1 MKKILCLFGALSL
14 AFTSCT
20 NEESSSEE
28 SLLPKTEIYTYESH
42 PEENTKVTYHYDGN
56 KIDSLNYDD
65 GTKVV
70 FTYTG
75 NLITKAIYTENDGGE
90 DFLTTTTFAYENN
103 KLKSFLEV
111 SSGNSSHRKKTY
123 TYNSNGTISTI
134 TVLIN
139 PTTLQETQDESSV
152 FTLDSNGNIIKAE
165 FDDLVN
171 TVEYD
176 TKNNPF
182 KSITGY
188 TFLLDSGIF
197 DQEANSVNNISK
209 INENAGGVTTTF
221 TYENTYNSDNYL
233 IKSVQGDETYE
244 YTY

>member
-1 MKKILCLFGALSL
+1 MKKKLCLFGALILLL
-14 AFTSCT
+14 ASCT
-20 NEESSSEE
+20 NDSSEE
-28 SLLPKTEIYTYESH
+28 NSLLPKKQIYTYGSQTG
-42 PEENTKVTYHYDGN
+42 ENTTTTYSYTGN

-65 GTKVV
+65 GTKIV

-75 NLITKAIYTENDGGE
+75 DLITKAIYTEDGE
-90 DFLTTTTFAYENN
+90 DNSTTTTFAYENN

-111 SSGNSSHRKKTY
+111 SPNSSSRKKTY
-123 TYNSNGTISTI
+123 TYNTDGTISTI

-139 PTTLQETQDESSV
+139 PITQQEIQDSSSIL
-152 FTLDSNGNIIKAE
+152 TLDANGNIIKAE
-165 FDDLVN
+165 FNDFVN

-176 TKNNPF
+176 NKNNPF

-209 INENAGGVTTTF
+209 ITENTGGVVNGTF
-221 TYENTYNSDNYL
+221 TYKNTYNSDNYL

-244 YTY
+244 YIY

>member
-1 MKKILCLFGALSL
+1 MKKKLCLFGALILLL
-14 AFTSCT
+14 ASCT
-20 NEESSSEE
+20 NDSSEE
-28 SLLPKTEIYTYESH
+28 NSLLPKKQIYTYGSQAG
-42 PEENTKVTYHYDGN
+42 ENTTTTYSYTGN

-65 GTKVV
+65 GTKIV

-75 NLITKAIYTENDGGE
+75 DLITKAIYTEDGE
-90 DFLTTTTFAYENN
+90 DNSTTTTFTYENN

-111 SSGNSSHRKKTY
+111 SPNSSSRKKTY
-123 TYNSNGTISTI
+123 TYNTDGTISTI

-139 PTTLQETQDESSV
+139 PITQQEIQDSSSIL
-152 FTLDSNGNIIKAE
+152 TLDANGNIIKAE
-165 FDDLVN
+165 FNDFVN

-176 TKNNPF
+176 NKNNPF

-209 INENAGGVTTTF
+209 ITENTGGVETGTF
-221 TYENTYNSDNYL
+221 TYKNTYNSDNYL

-244 YTY
+244 YIY